1 MPRKKITPRLV
12 QSASCPP
19 DRARITIAD
28 SQTHGLVLEV
38 RASGGKTFYVRYR
51 DARGSQRNI
60 KIGNASSIS
69 LDAARRKTVESLSR
83 YALGEDPAQAKSD
96 LKSIPLFEE
105 FVVERYLPFIKGYKR
120 SWQCDDSL
128 LRNHIL
134 PRWGR
139 RPLNAI
145 KHQDVIALHHGMRE
159 SGMAAG
165 TANRALVLT
174 RYMFNLAVRWKI
186 GGIRENPTAGV
197 DLFKL
202 NNQRQV
208 FLDKD
213 EIKRLLEAAHASDN
227 SVLINIIR
235 FLLMTGARKMEVQ
248 RAEWRHIDL
257 RHNLWI
263 IPDTKAGIA
272 RQVPLSD
279 VALELLAAIPSAAS
293 SPYIFPNP
301 RTGKPY
307 VSIFHA
313 WDRVRKD
320 AGLPELRIHDLR
332 HSFASM
338 LVNEGRSLYVVQ
350 KLLGHAHIR
359 TTERYAHLS
368 NEALS
373 AAVNATTRYFSDD
386 ADDDAPTS

>member
-1 MPRKKITPRLV
+1 MPRQKITPRLV
-12 QSASCPP
+12 QSAKCPP

-38 RASGGKTFYVRYR
+38 RESGGRSFYVRYR
-51 DARGSQRNI
+51 DARGTQRNF
-60 KIGNASSIS
+60 KIGDASSIS
-69 LDAARRKTVESLSR
+69 LDAARRKTVEVLSQV
-83 YALGEDPAQAKSD
+83 ALGEDPAKAKRV
-96 LKSIPLFEE
+96 LKSVPLFQE
-105 FVVERYLPFIKGYKR
+105 FAVARYMPFVKGYKR
-120 SWQCDDSL
+120 SWKCDDSL

-134 PRWGR
+134 PRWGK

-145 KHQDVIALHHGMRE
+145 KHQDVITLHHGLRE
-159 SGMAAG
+159 SGLAAG
-165 TANRALVLT
+165 TANRVLVLA
-174 RYMFNLAVRWKI
+174 RYMFNLALRWKI
-186 GGIRENPTAGV
+186 DGIRENPTAGV

-208 FLDKD
+208 FLGKD
-213 EIKRLLEAAHASDN
+213 EIRRLLEAAQGSDN
-227 SVLINIIR
+227 LVLIDIIR

-248 RAEWRHIDL
+248 RAEWQHIDR
-257 RHNLWI
+257 RHNLWL
-263 IPDTKAGIA
+263 IPNTKAGVA

-279 VALELLAAIPSAAS
+279 LALELLAAMPSATS

-301 RTGKPY
+301 KTGKPF
-307 VSIFHA
+307 VSVFYA
-313 WDRVRKD
+313 WNTVRKA
-320 AGLPELRIHDLR
+320 AGLPDLRMHDLR

-350 KLLGHAHIR
+350 KLLGHAHIK

-373 AAVNATTRYFSDD
+373 TAVNATSRYFNDD
-386 ADDDAPTS
+386 EEGRAAAS